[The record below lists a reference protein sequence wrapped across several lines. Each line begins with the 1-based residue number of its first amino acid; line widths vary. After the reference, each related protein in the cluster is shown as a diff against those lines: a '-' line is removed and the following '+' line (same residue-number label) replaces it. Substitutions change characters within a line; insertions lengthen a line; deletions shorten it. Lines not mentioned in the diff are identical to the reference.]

1 MIPQRCIRE
10 NFSKKKIGR
19 EEAEECRLS
28 PQPTAHGPAAEHLL
42 RPQVGRGLRPEPAHP
57 ADGPNLLKPD
67 TNSVSLGPA
76 WAGPLVASPLP
87 RLAAAACGAALAPLR
102 RSHPIT
108 DPPSSSCS
116 IPRLVYCNSA
126 RKISSAAS
134 LRGKELKTVSNGRT
148 LVWRRLLAIH
158 GDFYGCCHCSGP
170 LQPGSSS
177 QGKAVQHQA

>member
-1 MIPQRCIRE
+1 MTSHHIILLSSFNLTNITLWNLGVSCCSAEPLYFEMIPQGCIRE

-28 PQPTAHGPAAEHLL
+28 PQPTAHGPAAEHL

-57 ADGPNLLKPD
+57 KRPRARGSGGLADGPNLLKPD

-76 WAGPLVASPLP
+76 WAGPLP

-108 DPPSSSCS
+108 DPPSSSWALFTS
-116 IPRLVYCNSA
+116 QNFHQIPLYKKKDSPSHQNSGTYM
-126 RKISSAAS
+126 K
-134 LRGKELKTVSNGRT
+134 
-148 LVWRRLLAIH
+148 
-158 GDFYGCCHCSGP
+158 Y
-170 LQPGSSS
+170 
-177 QGKAVQHQA
+177 